1 MARQGNKEIF
11 LGGLRKLFEEQWQVD
26 VLLKAGNSD
35 ECASISAHKLVL
47 ASRSMVLKKM
57 MESDELKSSPKLETV
72 TFSEMRQEELE
83 ALVEFM
89 YSVDGSIS
97 SQSLKKHVLVFAMAT
112 QNNKEIFLSGLRKL
126 FKEQWQPD
134 VLLKAGNSD
143 KGATISA
150 HKLVLAS
157 RSVVLKKIM
166 ESDEFKASSKLETV
180 TFSEMKH
187 EELEALVEFMYC
199 VDGSIC
205 LESLKKHVGSLYL
218 AADKYE
224 IPHLR
229 DLCRNQLKS
238 SLNSSNAL
246 NTFELAQIPF
256 DKALNDAAFTTIKNN
271 INTIANS
278 AEFKLFVVNNPYLSV
293 EIMKAFLV
301 QPNSYCCGCCGK
313 YRF

>member
-97 SQSLKKHVLVFAMAT
+97 SQSLKKHV
-112 QNNKEIFLSGLRKL
+112 R
-126 FKEQWQPD
+126 
-134 VLLKAGNSD
+134 
-143 KGATISA
+143 
-150 HKLVLAS
+150 
-157 RSVVLKKIM
+157 
-166 ESDEFKASSKLETV
+166 
-180 TFSEMKH
+180 
-187 EELEALVEFMYC
+187 
-199 VDGSIC
+199 
-205 LESLKKHVGSLYL
+205 SLYL

-229 DLCRNQLKS
+229 DLCRMHLIS

-246 NTFELAQIPF
+246 KILELAQIPF

-271 INTIANS
+271 ISSIASS
-278 AEFKLFVVNNPYLSV
+278 AEFKLFVVNHPDLSV
-293 EIMKAFLV
+293 EIMKASLIR
-301 QPNSYCCGCCGK
+301 PRTAASCHYCGSSFR
-313 YRF
+313 Y